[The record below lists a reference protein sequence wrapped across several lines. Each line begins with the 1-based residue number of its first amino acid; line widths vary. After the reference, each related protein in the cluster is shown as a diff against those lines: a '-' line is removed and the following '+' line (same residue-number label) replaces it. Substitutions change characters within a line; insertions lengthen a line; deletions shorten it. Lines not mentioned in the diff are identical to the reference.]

1 MYGEQDVLDDTLHKA
16 MYDQTKVE
24 LETNS
29 LTMTQSE
36 SITVFQVKRDHHEGP
51 VSGKPSTDNNN
62 NDYDAKDSRVSLS
75 HKCCSIC
82 NVSSKH
88 DCLAPQ
94 RKFVQRIVQSQTFEA
109 FIIFIILVNTLFMS
123 IYYHG
128 INKDLA
134 RAIDIVNWVSRNL

>member
-24 LETNS
+24 HENDS
-29 LTMTQSE
+29 LAMTQSE
-36 SITVFQVKRDHHEGP
+36 SIAVFQVKQDHQEISVP
-51 VSGKPSTDNNN
+51 GKLSIDNN
-62 NDYDAKDSRVSLS
+62 NDYDAKDSRDNLS

-82 NVSSKH
+82 NVSSK
-88 DCLAPQ
+88 DECLGPLRQ
-94 RKFVQRIVQSQTFEA
+94 CVQRIVQSETFEA

>member
-24 LETNS
+24 RETDS
-29 LTMTQSE
+29 LTMTQRE
-36 SITVFQVKRDHHEGP
+36 SVAVFQVKGDHQERP
-51 VSGKPSTDNNN
+51 VSEQPSTDNNN
-62 NDYDAKDSRVSLS
+62 NDYDAGDSRDSLS
-75 HKCCSIC
+75 HKCRSIC
-82 NVSSKH
+82 NVSSK
-88 DCLAPQ
+88 DECLAPLT
-94 RKFVQRIVQSQTFEA
+94 KNVQRIVQSETFEA